1 MFKRQKSNKKREER
15 GFTLLELLVVLV
27 ILGLLAALVAPRVLG
42 YLGGAKADA
51 ARVQI
56 ERLASSIDFYH
67 LDTGSYPT
75 EAQGLKILIEKP
87 ASASTWNGPYL
98 AKGELPMDPWGR
110 PYLYK
115 IPGERTAFDIYTL
128 GADGVPGG
136 EGDNA
141 DIHY

>member
-1 MFKRQKSNKKREER
+1 MEAKRTQKKKQS
-15 GFTLLELLVVLV
+15 GFTLLELMVVLV

-42 YLGGAKADA
+42 YLGGAKSDA

-56 ERLASSIDFYH
+56 ERLAASVDFFH

-75 EAQGLKILIEKP
+75 QSQGLEILVTRP
-87 ASASTWNGPYL
+87 ANADNWKGPYL
-98 AKGELPMDPWGR
+98 AKGELPVDPWGR

-128 GADGVPGG
+128 GADGVAGG
-136 EGDNA
+136 EDENA